1 MKKLKEYAIFKG
13 DEMIAFGNYKD
24 ICKKL
29 NISYQTFRH
38 YGTDTY
44 KKRTKEKNARRLIC
58 IDDSTEDGELLRIIQ
73 SKLNV
78 LNLDSVK
85 NKKKIEVLKE
95 ILMEYEETFNNE

>member
-1 MKKLKEYAIFKG
+1 MKKLKEYAVFKG

-44 KKRTKEKNARRLIC
+44 KKRTKDKNSRRLVC
-58 IDDSTEDGELLRIIQ
+58 IDDNTEDGELLRIIQ
-73 SKLNV
+73 SKLDE
-78 LNLDSVK
+78 LNLNCTK
-85 NKKKIEVLKE
+85 NKAKIEILKE
-95 ILMEYEETFNNE
+95 ILIEYGKIFND